1 MLKRLLRFTAVFIG
15 IYIAVL
21 SVGCGFQRNM
31 IFFPTKLD
39 RAFKLNENDSCH
51 EVFFNAVDGAN
62 INALFL
68 KTKSDKVV
76 LYLHGNAQALDNW
89 QKIIPY
95 YQDVSPHGLL
105 LIDYRG
111 YGKSTGKITEKG
123 LYADAEAA
131 YNYLLLQGYKAENI
145 FVYGRSIG
153 TGVAA
158 NLAAHHTIRG
168 LILETPYYSFSLL
181 AHEKAPYFLPRL
193 ILQYR
198 FPSNKNIN
206 YVHAPIIILHGTEDE
221 TVPYH
226 HGKKLFE
233 HYNGKDKT
241 LITIPGGHHN
251 DLSKYP
257 EFKKALTEFMKK

>member
-1 MLKRLLRFTAVFIG
+1 MLKKIIRITGIFAGVYITLLA
-15 IYIAVL
+15 
-21 SVGCGFQRNM
+21 VGCGFQRNM
-31 IFFPTKLD
+31 IFFPSPLERTYKYV
-39 RAFKLNENDSCH
+39 ENDSLH
-51 EVFFNAVDGAN
+51 EVFFNTTDKAE

-95 YQDVSPHGLL
+95 YQEVSPHGLL

-111 YGKSTGKITEKG
+111 YGKSKGKITEKG
-123 LYADAEAA
+123 LYSDAQAA

-145 FVYGRSIG
+145 YVYGRSIG

-158 NLAAHHTIRG
+158 NLAAHNTVRG

-198 FPSNKNIN
+198 FPSHKNIN
-206 YVHAPIIILHGTEDE
+206 YVHAPVIILHGTEDE

-226 HGKKLFE
+226 HGKRLFE
-233 HYNGKDKT
+233 HFNGMDKT

-257 EFKKALTEFMKK
+257 AFKEALTAFFKK